1 MRWRILVISEDKRVS
16 GARSGQEG
24 NSASLQRDGLA
35 GLLIFIIIIIM
46 FINGD
51 DESSLMIMMNMMNM
65 MNIRCYAEP
74 TTAKRKDST
83 PAT

>member
-1 MRWRILVISEDKRVS
+1 MVILMTMKMRRMILVISEDKCAS

-35 GLLIFIIIIIM
+35 GLLIFIIIMI

-51 DESSLMIMMNMMNM
+51 DDSLSSL
-65 MNIRCYAEP
+65 
-74 TTAKRKDST
+74 
-83 PAT
+83 

>member
-35 GLLIFIIIIIM
+35 GLVIFIITIM

-65 MNIRCYAEP
+65 MNIRFYVEP

>member
-35 GLLIFIIIIIM
+35 GLLIFIVIM
-46 FINGD
+46 IFINGD
-51 DESSLMIMMNMMNM
+51 DDSLSSL
-65 MNIRCYAEP
+65 
-74 TTAKRKDST
+74 
-83 PAT
+83 

>member
-35 GLLIFIIIIIM
+35 GLVIFSIIMM
-46 FINGD
+46 FINGEVIND
-51 DESSLMIMMNMMNM
+51 H
-65 MNIRCYAEP
+65 
-74 TTAKRKDST
+74 
-83 PAT
+83 